1 MGQRKI
7 RVGEL
12 IRRELSELLHSR
24 WRSESVAI
32 TLTEVDISPDLKNAR
47 VYYSVLG
54 NRENI
59 AKAGRFLAA
68 VKKELRQML
77 SKKVILKYTPDLN
90 FISDASAERV
100 MKILSTLDELEEEN
114 SKDGASDGDCD
125 GSQHA
130 TENDQEA

>member
-12 IRRELSELLHSR
+12 VLHELSGLLHSR

-54 NRENI
+54 DRENV
-59 AKAGRFLAA
+59 AKAGRLLASI
-68 VKKELRQML
+68 KKELRQML
-77 SKKVILKYTPDLN
+77 GKKVILKYTPDLQ
-90 FISDASAERV
+90 FIFDSSAERA
-100 MKILSTLDELEEEN
+100 MRLLATMDELEAEERQ
-114 SKDGASDGDCD
+114 ADCD
-125 GSQHA
+125 GAQHA
-130 TENDQEA
+130 RDEDSDTQPE